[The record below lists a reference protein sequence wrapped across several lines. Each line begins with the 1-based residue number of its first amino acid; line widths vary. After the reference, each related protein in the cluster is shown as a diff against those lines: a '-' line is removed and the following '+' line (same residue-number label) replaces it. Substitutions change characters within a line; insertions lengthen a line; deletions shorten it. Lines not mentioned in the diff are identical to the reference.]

1 MLSLTLVLAVLAGAG
16 GGAAWGYRTALH
28 VALGKIDPPLPRE
41 PRSAAAP
48 QSRQLAQVQF

>member
-28 VALGKIDPPLPRE
+28 VALGKIEQPPRE
-41 PRSAAAP
+41 PSAAAP
-48 QSRQLAQVQF
+48 RQLAPVQF